1 MYSVQQ
7 LAEMYNVTR
16 STMYRYLEHEEIKEY
31 MYKDRKGL
39 KMRLEGLNTLN
50 VIMANNYNRTSQ
62 NESSEQINVNYNDK
76 YIHSLETQVNELKE
90 EVKKWQDKYQSVV
103 EALLDQKSNTQKL
116 LESNQKVVD
125 TLLDKKK
132 SKWNIFKR

>member
-7 LAEMYNVTR
+7 LAEMYGTTR
-16 STMYRYLEHEEIKEY
+16 ATMYRYLKYKEMKEF
-31 MYKDRKGL
+31 MYKDEKGL

-50 VIMANNYNRTSQ
+50 VIMSNNYNRTSQ
-62 NESSEQINVNYNDK
+62 NEPSEQINANYNDK
-76 YIHSLETQVNELKE
+76 YVHSLEVQVNELKE